1 MKKAVFVMIPALL
14 VLLSPCV
21 FSQTDE
27 PAKPT
32 PPPSAE
38 AASPCPRLEIQSP
51 AMRTV
56 REGQP
61 VMFVANISGGDK
73 TVTPS
78 IVWSVSA
85 GVIKDGQGTRRIEVD
100 THGGGADRQI
110 VADLWLGGYAA
121 ECGSQAPAQ
130 SIRVVPP
137 ASKADE
143 FGDLAVD
150 KENER
155 IEAIAGALSQ
165 SSDNLYVIAYAGRSN
180 VRGYA
185 GTALRRIKAQ
195 LATRGIPA
203 NRIGAVDG
211 GFREQPAYELWIVPE
226 GAEPPRPTPT
236 IDRKEIVYPATPR
249 RTTPS
254 KP

>member
-1 MKKAVFVMIPALL
+1 MRRTAVLIVPIVLAFFSISALAQADQ
-14 VLLSPCV
+14 P
-21 FSQTDE
+21 
-27 PAKPT
+27 PKPT
-32 PPPSAE
+32 PPNAE
-38 AASPCPRLEIQSP
+38 AASPCPRMEIQSP
-51 AMRTV
+51 PLRTV

-61 VMFVANISGGDK
+61 VTFVANISGGDK
-73 TVTPS
+73 NVAPN

-100 THGGGADRQI
+100 TNGAGADRQI
-110 VADLWLGGYAA
+110 VADLWLGGYAP

-130 SIRVVPP
+130 AIKVVPP
-137 ASKADE
+137 AGKADE

-155 IEAIAGALSQ
+155 IEAIAVALSQ
-165 SSDNLYVIAYAGRSN
+165 SSDNLYLIAYAGRGN

-195 LATRGIPA
+195 FATRGIPA
-203 NRIGAVDG
+203 NRIGAIDG

-236 IDRKEIVYPATPR
+236 IDRKEIVYPK
-249 RTTPS
+249 TTPARKS
-254 KP
+254 

>member
-1 MKKAVFVMIPALL
+1 MIPVLL
-14 VLLSPCV
+14 VSLSPCV
-21 FSQTDE
+21 FSQSDE
-27 PAKPT
+27 PPKPA
-32 PPPSAE
+32 PPVNGE
-38 AASPCPRLEIQSP
+38 AASPCPRFEIQNP

-61 VMFVANISGGDK
+61 VMFAANISGGDK

-78 IVWSVSA
+78 IVWTVSA

-100 THGGGADRQI
+100 TNGAGADRQI
-110 VADLWLGGYAA
+110 VADLWLGGYAP

-130 SIRVVPP
+130 SIKVVPP

-143 FGDLAVD
+143 FGDLAVE

-155 IEAIAGALSQ
+155 IEAIAGVLSQ
-165 SSDNLYVIAYAGRSN
+165 SSDNLYLIAYAGRSN

-203 NRIGAVDG
+203 NRIGAIDG

-236 IDRKEIVYPATPR
+236 IDRKEIVYPK
-249 RTTPS
+249 TTPAR